1 MRRSTATRSAS
12 SIASCQ
18 SSGVQSA
25 RAGSR
30 ANGGSQYTVLWRRP
44 SGSTV
49 STVAGGSLRTPVRIV
64 RGAGTT
70 ECQLR

>member
-1 MRRSTATRSAS
+1 MRRSTAMRSAS

-18 SSGVQSA
+18 SSGVQPA
-25 RAGSR
+25 RSGSR
-30 ANGGSQYTVLWRRP
+30 AKGGSQYTRAAAPP

-49 STVAGGSLRTPVRIV
+49 STVAGGSLRTPARIV